1 MKTLA
6 SEDAADAAREGKNTY
21 AYIDERVKNVPAGA
35 NGVLFAPYLTGER
48 CPYPDPNARGI
59 FYGLSLGT
67 TRADMAR
74 AVMEGVTYS
83 LKQVVELMSAE
94 IAPQKVYLSGGG
106 ASSEVWKQ
114 MAADIFELP
123 VYTMSAAKEGGAYG
137 AVLVAGVGAGIWKDL
152 KEAIGVLHEDERFYT
167 PDPAARE
174 AYRRGYERYCML
186 YPANKP
192 LFDRED

>member
-1 MKTLA
+1 M
-6 SEDAADAAREGKNTY
+6 
-21 AYIDERVKNVPAGA
+21 KNVPAGA